1 MVNYKLFWLEIFF
14 QLPPIAG
21 ELYGDPRFNTFFEH
35 KLNFSIVHRPNYPD
49 LIDCV
54 NDLEMD
60 DISDNSVAF
69 LNSLNRPIQ
78 NDEDII
84 QLARN
89 LEVDFFNY
97 NKLLIFPSEPIFLFM
112 YFTLK

>member
-14 QLPPIAG
+14 QLPPIAS

-35 KLNFSIVHRPNYPD
+35 KFNFSIVHRPNYPD

-69 LNSLNRPIQ
+69 LNSLNRPRHYSTCSKFRCRLFQ
-78 NDEDII
+78 LQLTTDIS
-84 QLARN
+84 
-89 LEVDFFNY
+89 
-97 NKLLIFPSEPIFLFM
+97 K
-112 YFTLK
+112 

>member
-1 MVNYKLFWLEIFF
+1 
-14 QLPPIAG
+14 
-21 ELYGDPRFNTFFEH
+21 
-35 KLNFSIVHRPNYPD
+35 
-49 LIDCV
+49 
-54 NDLEMD
+54 MD

-84 QLARN
+84 QFARN
-89 LEVDFFNY
+89 LDVDFFNY
-97 NKLLIFPSEPIFLFM
+97 NKLLIFPSEPILLCM

>member
-1 MVNYKLFWLEIFF
+1 
-14 QLPPIAG
+14 
-21 ELYGDPRFNTFFEH
+21 
-35 KLNFSIVHRPNYPD
+35 
-49 LIDCV
+49 
-54 NDLEMD
+54 MD

-89 LEVDFFNY
+89 LDVDFFNY
-97 NKLLIFPSEPIFLFM
+97 NKLLIFQSEPIFLFM